1 MKAVAFFTNKG
12 GVGKTTL
19 LCNLAGQLANRGKK
33 ILVVDAD
40 PQANA
45 TQYMFSDEEMED
57 VYENKT
63 GFTIYDF
70 CRPISLGKG
79 FSEELKFT
87 KVPNFDVDLL
97 FGDPRLALMEDVL
110 AADWGG
116 NSVRGLRTTF
126 VFRQLLSRCNNYD
139 YVFFDMGPSLG
150 SINRA
155 TLLACDYFLIP
166 ISIDIF
172 SVRAVGNIS
181 QWLRQWR
188 RVLNSKMES
197 VDDLH
202 EIDVEDLEVRLRL
215 VGHVNQQYT
224 AKKKSGVR
232 RAVKAYEKIMND
244 IPKAIQD
251 GVVGTDQIDPVGL
264 NYELG
269 EIPNLHSLIPMS
281 QTARKPVFSLKASDG
296 VVGAHFAKVDD
307 ARKLFSQIANRFE
320 QNINAFT

>member
-19 LCNLAGQLANRGKK
+19 LCNLAGQLASKGKT

-45 TQYMFSDEEMED
+45 TQYMFSDEEMEK
-57 VYENKT
+57 VYDSKA

-79 FSEELKFT
+79 FSEELIFT
-87 KVPNFDVDLL
+87 KVPNFGVDLL

-116 NSVRGLRTTF
+116 NGVRGLRTTF
-126 VFRQLLSRCNNYD
+126 VFRQLLSRCSDYD

-155 TLLACDYFLIP
+155 ALLACDFFLIP

-188 RVLNSKMES
+188 KVLKSKMES
-197 VDDLH
+197 VDDLD
-202 EIDVEDLEVRLRL
+202 EIDVLDLEIRLRL
-215 VGHVNQQYT
+215 VGQGC
-224 AKKKSGVR
+224 S
-232 RAVKAYEKIMND
+232 M
-244 IPKAIQD
+244 
-251 GVVGTDQIDPVGL
+251 
-264 NYELG
+264 
-269 EIPNLHSLIPMS
+269 LITGPCS
-281 QTARKPVFSLKASDG
+281 
-296 VVGAHFAKVDD
+296 
-307 ARKLFSQIANRFE
+307 
-320 QNINAFT
+320 